1 MTPQEYV
8 TAFSFFGF
16 TMLMTGGIALA
27 IFWPS
32 KKTKSKKSVAPVSAA
47 PAAAVS
53 AQPVA
58 ATVVPV
64 AKTEAA

>member
-32 KKTKSKKSVAPVSAA
+32 KKTKSKKTVAPAAVA
-47 PAAAVS
+47 PAAAPEK
-53 AQPVA
+53 PVA

>member
-32 KKTKSKKSVAPVSAA
+32 KKTKSKKSDIKNTWRKNKNGLQESRRRY
-47 PAAAVS
+47 
-53 AQPVA
+53 
-58 ATVVPV
+58 
-64 AKTEAA
+64 

>member
-1 MTPQEYV
+1 MTPEEYV

-32 KKTKSKKSVAPVSAA
+32 KKTKQKKSVAPAAA
-47 PAAAVS
+47 PEK
-53 AQPVA
+53 PVA

>member
-32 KKTKSKKSVAPVSAA
+32 KKTKSKKTVASVAAA
-47 PAAAVS
+47 PAAAPEK
-53 AQPVA
+53 AVA

>member
-32 KKTKSKKSVAPVSAA
+32 KKTKSKKTVAPAAVA
-47 PAAAVS
+47 PAAA
-53 AQPVA
+53 PEKTVA

>member
-1 MTPQEYV
+1 MTPEEYV

-32 KKTKSKKSVAPVSAA
+32 KKTKQKKSVAPAAAA
-47 PAAAVS
+47 PAAAPEK
-53 AQPVA
+53 PVA

-64 AKTEAA
+64 AKTQAA